1 MTMLQYILNQ
11 MKPQK
16 MICKSFKNLN
26 RDAKRGESKM
36 DIKDVKPYQIK
47 SNLVPSNS
55 EMIKSHDV
63 LPTPIASGIEI
74 APGWGNIEIQYEG

>member
-1 MTMLQYILNQ
+1 
-11 MKPQK
+11 
-16 MICKSFKNLN
+16 
-26 RDAKRGESKM
+26 M